1 MKKSVAKS
9 VQQNL
14 CCAICLRTTRRH
26 WRTTGATKDMKNPRM
41 YADLGDCLHF
51 DGLRWKSYCLGSV
64 FAARIPVRCPFGASC
79 AATRHRCSLSA
90 FLNKSVEPAGSDV
103 AQTAKQKNPH
113 KAFCFGWETRK
124 CATRPWAAPLRCCS
138 GASSTSLR
146 CPKSLP
152 AILSNPRVRTY
163 PQTAKQKGHREGGLF
178 VLLAGRLGFE
188 PR

>member
-113 KAFCFGWETRK
+113 KA
-124 CATRPWAAPLRCCS
+124 
-138 GASSTSLR
+138 
-146 CPKSLP
+146 
-152 AILSNPRVRTY
+152 
-163 PQTAKQKGHREGGLF
+163 GHF
-178 VLLAGRLGFE
+178 VLAGRLGYTAQIPVRRPFGANYASLRCSKSAVLPILSNLVRSVGNPSQNKK
-188 PR
+188 PRTRRGILFWLGD

>member
-1 MKKSVAKS
+1 M
-9 VQQNL
+9 QQNL

-90 FLNKSVEPAGSDV
+90 FLNKSVEPAGSHV

-113 KAFCFGWETRK
+113 KA
-124 CATRPWAAPLRCCS
+124 
-138 GASSTSLR
+138 
-146 CPKSLP
+146 
-152 AILSNPRVRTY
+152 
-163 PQTAKQKGHREGGLF
+163 GHF
-178 VLLAGRLGFE
+178 VLAGRLGNARPVHGPRPSAAAPGPAPLRCAVQNRSRRFCRTQGFE
-188 PR
+188 PGLKQQNKKATARVAFLFCWLGD